1 MDIEKVRSSFPAL
14 GKEQVFFDNA
24 GGSQV
29 LGSVVDS
36 IRDYLI
42 GSNVQ
47 LGATYAVGK
56 KANVSYENAYQAAA
70 KYVNASRE
78 EIVLGPSTTQLF
90 RNAAA
95 TLVFR
100 PGDELVLS
108 AIDHEAN
115 VAPWLDLAERQSLV
129 VKWWRPSPEE
139 GEEEQAL
146 GPRLTARGLEGLLG
160 EKTRL
165 VTCTHASNVLGT
177 IHDLKGISALVRERA
192 PQALVCADG
201 VAYAPH
207 RNIDVKEFGVDLYA
221 FSWYKV
227 YGPHIAMLY
236 ASSDRAQQQMRS
248 LGHFFNPH
256 ATLENK
262 LGLAAASY
270 ELLSAVPDAAAYPSS
285 VPGWD
290 AIRAHEAELQ
300 ALLLGYLLSDG
311 TGVTVHGARS
321 ADPAVRVPTVSFTV
335 AGWDSR
341 ALVERVEAETPFAFR
356 WGAFYSNRLVNDV
369 LGLEGKSG
377 VVRVSLVHYNTV
389 EEVKS
394 FIAALGKVLSE
405 KK

>member
-1 MDIEKVRSSFPAL
+1 
-14 GKEQVFFDNA
+14 
-24 GGSQV
+24 
-29 LGSVVDS
+29 
-36 IRDYLI
+36 
-42 GSNVQ
+42 
-47 LGATYAVGK
+47 
-56 KANVSYENAYQAAA
+56 
-70 KYVNASRE
+70 
-78 EIVLGPSTTQLF
+78 
-90 RNAAA
+90 
-95 TLVFR
+95 
-100 PGDELVLS
+100 
-108 AIDHEAN
+108 
-115 VAPWLDLAERQSLV
+115 
-129 VKWWRPSPEE
+129 
-139 GEEEQAL
+139 
-146 GPRLTARGLEGLLG
+146 
-160 EKTRL
+160 
-165 VTCTHASNVLGT
+165 
-177 IHDLKGISALVRERA
+177 
-192 PQALVCADG
+192 
-201 VAYAPH
+201 
-207 RNIDVKEFGVDLYA
+207 
-221 FSWYKV
+221 
-227 YGPHIAMLY
+227 MLY

-377 VVRVSLVHYNTV
+377 VVRVSLVHYNTGKWRDQMAVDLVVNV
-389 EEVKS
+389 EK
-394 FIAALGKVLSE
+394 
-405 KK
+405 